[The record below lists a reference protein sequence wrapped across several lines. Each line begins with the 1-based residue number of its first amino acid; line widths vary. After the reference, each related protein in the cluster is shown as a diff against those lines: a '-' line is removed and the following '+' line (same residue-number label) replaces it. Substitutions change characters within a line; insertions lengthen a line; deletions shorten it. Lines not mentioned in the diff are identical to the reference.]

1 MYNFQFFMPTKV
13 LFGAGQLKNLHDEVL
28 PGHKALIATSNG
40 SSTKKYGYLAAV
52 EKELELAGVEHV
64 LFDEIRP
71 NPTAQN
77 AMDGARRAKENG
89 CDFVVALGGG
99 SVMDCSKMI
108 AMMMTNPGT
117 LWDYS
122 FSKAGGK
129 KPFEQNGAP
138 LVCISTSAGTASE
151 VDFGGVISNDAEQ
164 EKTALFHP
172 SMFPV
177 LSVVDSDLTMSV
189 PPKFTAYQGMDAFY
203 HAAETVINKNV
214 HPMAEMFALK
224 TIELVAKYLPVAYRD
239 GSNAEARSY
248 LHLANTLAGYYM
260 MCTSQHTLEH
270 VMGSYHPQLEH
281 GAGLIMISHAY
292 FDFFAER
299 KAAEE
304 PMKKMARAMGVE
316 NPTSGKEFIR
326 ALDALIASL
335 DCDTLRMSDYG
346 ITTEE
351 VKTWPPRMHEVIGG
365 DITADPL
372 PMSDEGYLKIYEQ
385 SYK

>member
-13 LFGAGQLKNLHDEVL
+13 LFGAGQLKNLHNEVL
-28 PGHKALIATSNG
+28 PGRKALIVTSNG

-71 NPTAQN
+71 NPTAEN
-77 AMDGARRAKENG
+77 AMDGARKAKENG

-108 AMMMTNPGT
+108 VMMMTNPGT

-151 VDFGGVISNDAEQ
+151 VDCGGVISNDAEQ

-224 TIELVAKYLPVAYRD
+224 TIELVAKYLPVVYRD
-239 GSNAEARSY
+239 GSNTEARSY

-260 MCTSQHTLEH
+260 LCTSQHTLEH
-270 VMGSYHPQLEH
+270 VMGSRHPQLEH

-316 NPTSGKEFIR
+316 HPASGKDFIR

-346 ITTEE
+346 ITPEE
-351 VKTWPPRMHEVIGG
+351 VKTWPPRMHEVLGG

-372 PMSDEGYLKIYEQ
+372 PLSDEDYLKIYEQ